1 MLRFNEGGRFL
12 DLAWPHEG
20 LRQNQRIAS
29 NILLILVLILGAAPR
44 GSLFDVLLPS
54 LLMLFKDGM
63 RLFDVTQLTLNT
75 VFVLEEARVELWQAS
90 ERQRVVEIAQ
100 QLGIDLS
107 YLGLIF
113 LRILRL
119 FLDVKPLDFNL
130 NLICHFLFRL
140 CLLIDCRISSS
151 LTWTPFANRL
161 TN

>member
-1 MLRFNEGGRFL
+1 M
-12 DLAWPHEG
+12 
-20 LRQNQRIAS
+20 
-29 NILLILVLILGAAPR
+29 LLIFVLILGAAPR

-63 RLFDVTQLTLNT
+63 RLFDVTQLPLNT

-100 QLGIDLS
+100 QLGINLS

-130 NLICHFLFRL
+130 NLVCHLLFRL
-140 CLLIDCRISSS
+140 RIFIDCRVFSS
-151 LTWTPFANRL
+151 LTWTVFAYHL
-161 TN
+161 TD